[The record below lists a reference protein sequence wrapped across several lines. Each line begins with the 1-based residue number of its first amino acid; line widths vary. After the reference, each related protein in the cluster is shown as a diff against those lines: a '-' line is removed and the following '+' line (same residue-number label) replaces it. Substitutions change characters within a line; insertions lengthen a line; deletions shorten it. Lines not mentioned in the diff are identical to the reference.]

1 MKLPD
6 PEKTLELYYTKTEI
20 NNAEIRELFSCNST
34 TATRLKKSVQAA
46 MAAKDKPVRT
56 WLPGNIDVKTAFEVW
71 CIDIE
76 QCEKRLVKLQKLRS
90 MGVLKNDS

>member
-6 PEKTLELYYTKTEI
+6 PEKALEMYYTKTEI

-34 TATRLKKSVQAA
+34 TATRLKRSVQDE
-46 MAAKDKPVRT
+46 MAKTGVRT
-56 WLPGNIDVKTAFEVW
+56 WLPGNIDVITAFKVW
-71 CIDIE
+71 CIDVDR
-76 QCEKRLVKLQKLRS
+76 CEKHLIKLQKLRS

>member
-6 PEKTLELYYTKTEI
+6 PEKALELYYTKTEI

-34 TATRLKKSVQAA
+34 TATRLKRSVQDE
-46 MAAKDKPVRT
+46 MAKTGVRT

-71 CIDIE
+71 CIDVE
-76 QCEKRLVKLQKLRS
+76 QCEKRLLKLQKLRS

>member
-6 PEKTLELYYTKTEI
+6 PEKALELYYTKTEI

-46 MAAKDKPVRT
+46 MAAKDNR
-56 WLPGNIDVKTAFEVW
+56 
-71 CIDIE
+71 
-76 QCEKRLVKLQKLRS
+76 
-90 MGVLKNDS
+90 